1 MNQENL
7 SSGVQSVNKHFSVST
22 VWIVFISV
30 LSLIG
35 LLVMSYI
42 SNYNYGNEAENQI
55 RAEYSNME
63 NILAQYSLKVSEAAQ
78 VPQMKVE
85 DLSRVTKEALS
96 GRYGPHGSQAIFQW
110 IQENHPGNVT
120 DDLYVQIQQI
130 IEAGRDKFENAQTK
144 FIDTKKVYET
154 NLGYFWKGLWLR
166 IAGYPK
172 INLNDYKII
181 SSEHAVKAFE
191 KGVDTPVKLR

>member
-1 MNQENL
+1 MNQENV
-7 SSGVQSVNKHFSVST
+7 SPGVQSVNKNSSVST
-22 VWIVFISV
+22 VLIVSISV
-30 LSLIG
+30 FAVIG
-35 LLVMSYI
+35 LLIMSYI

-55 RAEYSNME
+55 KAEYSNME

-78 VPQMKVE
+78 VPEMKVE

-96 GRYGPHGSQAIFQW
+96 GRYGPNGSQAIMQW
-110 IQENHPGNVT
+110 IQENYPGNVT
-120 DDLYVQIQQI
+120 DALYVQIQQI
-130 IEAGRDKFENAQTK
+130 IEAGRDKFENTQTK

-181 SSEHAVKAFE
+181 SSEHAVEAFE

>member
-63 NILAQYSLKVSEAAQ
+63 NILAQYSLKVVEASQ
-78 VPQMKVE
+78 VTQMKTE

-96 GRYGPHGSQAIFQW
+96 GRYGPNGTQAVFQW
-110 IQENHPGNVT
+110 IQENYPGNVT